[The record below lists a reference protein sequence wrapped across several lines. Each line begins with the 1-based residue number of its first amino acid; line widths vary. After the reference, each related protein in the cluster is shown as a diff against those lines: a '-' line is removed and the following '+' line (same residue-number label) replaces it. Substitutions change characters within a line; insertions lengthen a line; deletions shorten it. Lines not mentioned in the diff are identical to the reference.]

1 MREYLNNLPTKE
13 IIERLLA
20 GKIAK
25 NDLGRTLY
33 AINGVLCSSIPNEKT
48 VIGACVGV
56 SDFENLYFEEPE
68 KLKIEVGKCYK
79 TRDGRKAFISAIRN
93 SNDVFFGC
101 IQGDF
106 DRTAWHSNGL
116 FMMNET
122 SDYDLIS
129 EWSDEDV
136 AKDWEI
142 AKDDV

>member
-56 SDFENLYFEEPE
+56 SDFENLYFEEPAE
-68 KLKIEVGKCYK
+68 LKLEVGKCYK
-79 TRDGRKAFISAIRN
+79 TRDGRKAFISDIYEDKTCLGVISGEKN
-93 SNDVFFGC
+93 FY
-101 IQGDF
+101 Q
-106 DRTAWHSNGL
+106 WHDNGKFL
-116 FMMNET
+116 GELENNT
-122 SDYDLIS
+122 DLIS

-136 AKDWEI
+136 AED
-142 AKDDV
+142 